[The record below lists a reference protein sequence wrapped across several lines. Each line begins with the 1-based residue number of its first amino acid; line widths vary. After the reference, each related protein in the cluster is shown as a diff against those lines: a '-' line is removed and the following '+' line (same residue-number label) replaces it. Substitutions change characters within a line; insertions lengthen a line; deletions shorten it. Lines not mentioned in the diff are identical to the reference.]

1 MATKSEVSQVQI
13 QKWKEAMLADPK
25 YSGKIL
31 PELLDIPLQFYAMDN
46 GKSWNKL
53 VEDFEHEERKE
64 KKRAAKEAI
73 RLKREE
79 GLKNLE
85 LEKNVSIDHKD
96 DEHRS
101 VSVPVS

>member
-1 MATKSEVSQVQI
+1 MTTKAEVSPAHI
-13 QKWKEAMLADPK
+13 QKWKEAMLADPE

-31 PELLDIPLQFYAMDN
+31 PELLDIPLHFSATDN

-53 VEDFEHEERKE
+53 IDDFEREERKE

-79 GLKNLE
+79 GLNKLA
-85 LEKNVSIDHKD
+85 LEKNVDIVHKD
-96 DEHRS
+96 AED
-101 VSVPVS
+101 

>member
-1 MATKSEVSQVQI
+1 MATKTEVSPAQI
-13 QKWKEAMLADPK
+13 QKRKEAMLADLE
-25 YSGKIL
+25 YFGKIL

-53 VEDFEHEERKE
+53 IEDFEREERKE

-85 LEKNVSIDHKD
+85 LKKHVSIDHKD
-96 DEHRS
+96 AEDGS
-101 VSVPVS
+101 LPVSIP

>member
-1 MATKSEVSQVQI
+1 MASPQVSAAQV
-13 QKWKEAMLADPK
+13 QKWKEAMLADPE

-31 PELLDIPLQFYAMDN
+31 PELLDIPLQFYALDN

-53 VEDFEHEERKE
+53 VEDFEREERKE

-85 LEKNVSIDHKD
+85 LEKNISIDHKD
-96 DEHRS
+96 EEDRPVS
-101 VSVPVS
+101 VSVP

>member
-1 MATKSEVSQVQI
+1 MTTKAEVSPAQI
-13 QKWKEAMLADPK
+13 QKWKEAMLADPE

-31 PELLDIPLQFYAMDN
+31 PELLDIPLQFYATDN

-53 VEDFEHEERKE
+53 IDDFEREERKE

-79 GLKNLE
+79 GLNKLA
-85 LEKNVSIDHKD
+85 LEKNVDIVHKD
-96 DEHRS
+96 AED
-101 VSVPVS
+101 